1 MLYFDVF
8 VVSHT
13 HKHVDYVCSVFHCHT
28 YIYTSACASVCFV
41 LFYCKRNHYSKCLE
55 NAVIRCVFTPR
66 KGRGKKRER
75 ERAARAVFV
84 FRGIGWRP
92 KNDSRPLKQ
101 NNSHFEYLKL
111 FGMISYNKSSHKAHY
126 TQYTHR
132 HTNAGDWTMATMACI
147 QVIIEK
153 QKRRADKSGKRW
165 GWGETERIYKII

>member
-75 ERAARAVFV
+75 ESELRELFLCLEELDDDQRMTQDHWNKTIATLNIWNCLEWYHTIRAAIKRT
-84 FRGIGWRP
+84 IH
-92 KNDSRPLKQ
+92 N
-101 NNSHFEYLKL
+101 
-111 FGMISYNKSSHKAHY
+111 
-126 TQYTHR
+126 THTDTR
-132 HTNAGDWTMATMACI
+132 MP
-147 QVIIEK
+147 
-153 QKRRADKSGKRW
+153 
-165 GWGETERIYKII
+165 ETEQWQQWHAFK